1 VGVTDGQMRND
12 VALDPGSTP
21 GPDGPTRQ
29 EAVPASNGVVRE
41 LSAIGE
47 RA

>member
-1 VGVTDGQMRND
+1 MTDRATPDD
-12 VALDPGSTP
+12 VALDPGGTP